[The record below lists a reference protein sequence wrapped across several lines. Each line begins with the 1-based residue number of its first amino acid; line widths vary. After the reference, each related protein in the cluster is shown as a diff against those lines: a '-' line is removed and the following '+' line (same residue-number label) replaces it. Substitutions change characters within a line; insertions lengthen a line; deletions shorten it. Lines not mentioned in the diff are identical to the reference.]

1 MEYIRYLLKTKSVL
15 LFVIFLNLF
24 TVSIATFSLFNM
36 EYVISESSEFV
47 FILLMILTVSIFVF
61 GNKQPYDEWKD
72 GINRKR

>member
-1 MEYIRYLLKTKSVL
+1 MEYIKYLLKTKSVL

-24 TVSIATFSLFNM
+24 TVSIATFSLLNM

-47 FILLMILTVSIFVF
+47 FIVLMIITTSVFIF